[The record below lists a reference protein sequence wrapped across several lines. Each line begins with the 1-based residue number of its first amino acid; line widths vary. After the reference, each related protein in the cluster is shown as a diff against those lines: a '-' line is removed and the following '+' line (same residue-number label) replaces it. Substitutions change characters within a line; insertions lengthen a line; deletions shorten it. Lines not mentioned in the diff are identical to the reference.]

1 MTKETKGVMKNI
13 SNHLSK
19 RIFFY
24 KKKKKG
30 ELWEMKK

>member
-19 RIFFY
+19 RIIFY
-24 KKKKKG
+24 KKKKK
-30 ELWEMKK
+30 KKENFGK

>member
-24 KKKKKG
+24 KKKKK
-30 ELWEMKK
+30 KKENFGK